1 MFLRS
6 EAGPGARP
14 HVEGVDIIDIVN
26 NTTETHHPLL
36 QLDALA
42 VNQDDGSFEN

>member
-6 EAGPGARP
+6 DVGPGARL
-14 HVEGVDIIDIVN
+14 HVEGINNVY
-26 NTTETHHPLL
+26 NTTEPHHPLL

-42 VNQDDGSFEN
+42 VNQDDGSFEH

>member
-14 HVEGVDIIDIVN
+14 HVEGVDIVYD
-26 NTTETHHPLL
+26 TTETHHPLL

-42 VNQDDGSFEN
+42 VNQDDGSFEH